1 MGGCDRF
8 SLSLSDTKAILNDII
23 ALVVVHEFH
32 KAVRSRLPYIFLLPA
47 ESLTKPQ
54 QVLSNPGK
62 NELRLSKQLP
72 TALTFGS

>member
-8 SLSLSDTKAILNDII
+8 SLSLSDTKAINNEII

-47 ESLTKPQ
+47 ESLTKP
-54 QVLSNPGK
+54 
-62 NELRLSKQLP
+62 
-72 TALTFGS
+72 